1 MRKHYLMLHQKSA
14 RAGEQAEREVMRVR
28 AESSLLEVASVPK
41 VTTVADCVQLHA
53 VYKKEQSPK
62 SNGIINNFNGNP

>member
-1 MRKHYLMLHQKSA
+1 
-14 RAGEQAEREVMRVR
+14 MRVR
-28 AESSLLEVASVPK
+28 AESSLLDVTSVPK

-62 SNGIINNFNGNP
+62 SNGIINNFNGNPLAAR